1 MWLINL
7 AWKNIWRSRN
17 RTIITMASIFFAVI
31 LSVLTN
37 SLQDGIFDNLVKNI
51 VSFYSGEIQVQ
62 RPDYWNEQILDNGFE
77 VKETVEKKLLA
88 GKNIAG
94 ITPRLESFAL
104 ASSKYTTKGCLVA
117 GIDPLRENKITRL
130 HSKLIAGSYL
140 GATDRAVLLSEGLA
154 QQLQLGTGDT
164 IILIGQG
171 YHGATAAG
179 KYLVKGILH
188 FGSPDLNDRILFIP
202 LETAQDL
209 FSAEK
214 IITSYVLLLDRPELL
229 SSTAVLLQSALG
241 SQLRVMTWEEMLPD
255 IKQHIQTDSNNMKII
270 QAILYLLIGLGI
282 FGTLLMMMVERKYE
296 LGLLLAIGMKKS
308 RLILLLLAESV
319 ISVLWACLLGILC
332 SIPLVFYLNRHPL
345 RMGGE
350 TARIYNRFGFEAV
363 FPTSTAPVHF
373 ISQALLILCLG
384 LILSLY
390 PAYKVLSLN
399 PANAM
404 KR

>member
-77 VKETVEKKLLA
+77 EKETVEKKLLA

-130 HSKLIAGSYL
+130 QSKLIAGSYL

-202 LETAQDL
+202 LTTAQDL

-282 FGTLLMMMVERKYE
+282 FGTLLMMMVERQYE

-350 TARIYNRFGFEAV
+350 TA
-363 FPTSTAPVHF
+363 
-373 ISQALLILCLG
+373 
-384 LILSLY
+384 
-390 PAYKVLSLN
+390 
-399 PANAM
+399 
-404 KR
+404 